1 MKKISGKK
9 DVIWDSDTE
18 RKKSTSND
26 IERMIKVRFKDPQ
39 LPPDQNIREK
49 YVNINGTVFQAI
61 NAARD
66 AFNIPEVVPI
76 ALLFKGRR
84 MNPSNNLS
92 SYDIE
97 QNAILM
103 IVPDQ
108 IKGG

>member
-1 MKKISGKK
+1 MAKK
-9 DVIWDSDTE
+9 DVIWDN
-18 RKKSTSND
+18 STTKRATDSG
-26 IERMIKVRFKDPQ
+26 IEKMIKVRFKDPQ

-49 YVNINGTVFQAI
+49 YINANGTVFQAI

-84 MNPSNNLS
+84 MNPSSNIS
-92 SYDIE
+92 TYGIMQD
-97 QNAILM
+97 AMLM

-108 IKGG
+108 IKGGN

>member
-1 MKKISGKK
+1 MKKINGKK
-9 DVIWDSDTE
+9 DVIWDSDTD
-18 RKKSTSND
+18 RKKSSSDD
-26 IERMIKVRFKDPQ
+26 IEKMIKVRFKDPQ

-49 YVNINGTVFQAI
+49 YININGTVFQAI
-61 NAARD
+61 NVARD

-92 SYDIE
+92 SYDVE
-97 QNAILM
+97 ENAILM

>member
-1 MKKISGKK
+1 MSKK
-9 DVIWDSDTE
+9 DVIWDDSVE
-18 RKKSTSND
+18 K
-26 IERMIKVRFKDPQ
+26 MIRVRFKDPQ

-49 YVNINGTVFQAI
+49 YINANGTVFQAI

-66 AFNIPEVVPI
+66 AFSIPEVVPI

-92 SYDIE
+92 NYNIKQD
-97 QNAILM
+97 ALLM

>member
-1 MKKISGKK
+1 MSKK
-9 DVIWDSDTE
+9 DVIWDSSSGDR
-18 RKKSTSND
+18 RKSPDRD
-26 IERMIKVRFKDPQ
+26 IEKMMKIRFKDPQ

-61 NAARD
+61 TAARD

-92 SYDIE
+92 SYEIE
-97 QNAILM
+97 PNAILM

>member
-1 MKKISGKK
+1 MSKK
-9 DVIWDSDTE
+9 DVIWDDSDE
-18 RKKSTSND
+18 K
-26 IERMIKVRFKDPQ
+26 MIKVRFKDPQ

-49 YVNINGTVFQAI
+49 YINVNGTVFQAI

-84 MNPSNNLS
+84 MNPSSNLS
-92 SYDIE
+92 NYGIQQD
-97 QNAILM
+97 ALLM